1 MVFGSVLGPDRCR
14 VEQALAEAVR
24 GTVVLQTTKVR
35 SLPDFRN
42 DSLMW
47 SFLVS
52 EERLQNIVV

>member
-52 EERLQNIVV
+52 KERLQNIVV